1 VTGEQRQRK
10 DKSRVARSDLD
21 RAGRFNGAQFVQYEL
36 DKIQEAACKAQVVTE
51 ADIFNSIMEMI
62 DDGYKFTIKWDSY
75 GECYACFI
83 QAAVEGGPNS
93 GSILTGRGSQPYKA
107 VKQALYKHHV
117 CLQGDWSAYLERR
130 GNRVIDD

>member
-1 VTGEQRQRK
+1 VTGEQRSK
-10 DKSRVARSDLD
+10 NGKSGASRSSVDN
-21 RAGRFNGAQFVQYEL
+21 APRFNDAQFVQYEL
-36 DKIQEAACKAQVVTE
+36 DKTQEAACKAQNVTE
-51 ADIFNSIMEMI
+51 ADIFASIMEMI

-83 QAAVEGGPNS
+83 QAALPGGPNS

-117 CLQGDWSAYLERR
+117 CLQGDWAAYLERR
-130 GNRVIDD
+130 GHRVIDD